1 MKKGL
6 LIVTTIVTTIVI
18 SIVIIF
24 VGILVLSNDRLKYE
38 DYDYDIIYHNYQIF
52 DNENFLNS
60 YKFEFCQGKIYDYV
74 VSVSAGVFDMF
85 DFSKKEITLKN
96 QYLVEWYPMVEEVI
110 DGRVYYDCN
119 LGDSYLKF
127 IPKLADKNVGLIII
141 KLVNTEK
148 TDKTT
153 TYCAQMVKSIKFDD
167 EENVTLEDI
176 DKLYNKFI
184 DEENKVLDKEYKISL
199 KYSDDIEVLDL
210 PTKAKVNEKVV
221 FYIEYKEDIRWRY
234 YLNNVGCDLVPA
246 YGVTKFNN
254 KEYIKCTF
262 YMPSEDTL
270 LSIREPEFMW
280 EYENMHVKRY
290 LDPKILSYDLQ
301 WELINSYRYSDKIPG
316 YANNNHQIFNYYGTF
331 NGAIIFDLDGDIR
344 RKIDETIGD
353 YQIKHL
359 TFSMIVVYYKK
370 EIYTLKEAYEK
381 RIIDEEVLDVI
392 NNYYNDDVYL
402 ANK

>member
-6 LIVTTIVTTIVI
+6 LIISAIVI
-18 SIVIIF
+18 SIAIILVGIF
-24 VGILVLSNDRLKYE
+24 VLSSDRIKYE
-38 DYDYDIIYHNYQIF
+38 DYDYDIFYYNYKIF
-52 DNENFLNS
+52 DNEKFSNS
-60 YKFEFCQGKIYDYV
+60 YKFEFCQGKAYDYV
-74 VSVSAGVFDMF
+74 VSASAGVFDMF
-85 DFSKKEITLKN
+85 DFSKKEIILKN
-96 QYLVEWYPMVEEVI
+96 RYLVEWYPMIEEVI

-153 TYCAQMVKSIKFDD
+153 TYCAQMIKSIKFDD

-210 PTKAKVNEKVV
+210 PTKAKANEKVV

-234 YLNNVGCDLVPA
+234 YVNNVACGLVPA
-246 YGVTKFNN
+246 YLTTKFNN
-254 KEYIKCTF
+254 KRYIKCIF
-262 YMPSEDTL
+262 FMPSEDTL
-270 LSIREPEFMW
+270 LSIREPEFVW
-280 EYENMHVKRY
+280 EYENIHVRRY
-290 LDPKILSYDLQ
+290 LDPEILSYDLQ
-301 WELINSYRYSDKIPG
+301 RELIISYLYSDKIPG
-316 YANNNHQIFNYYGTF
+316 VANNNHQIFNYYGTF
-331 NGAIIFDLDGDIR
+331 NGAIVFDLDGDIR
-344 RKIDETIGD
+344 RRMYETIGD
-353 YQIKHL
+353 YEIKHF
-359 TFSMIVVYYKK
+359 TYSMIAVYYKK
-370 EIYTLKEAYEK
+370 EIYTLKEAYEEK
-381 RIIDEEVLDVI
+381 IIDEQVLDVI
-392 NNYYNDDVYL
+392 DKYYNDDIYL

>member
-6 LIVTTIVTTIVI
+6 LIVTTIVI
-18 SIVIIF
+18 SIAIILVGIF
-24 VGILVLSNDRLKYE
+24 VLSSDRIKYE
-38 DYDYDIIYHNYQIF
+38 DYDYDIFYYNYKIF
-52 DNENFLNS
+52 DNEKFSNS
-60 YKFEFCQGKIYDYV
+60 YKFEFCQGKAYDYV
-74 VSVSAGVFDMF
+74 VSASAGVFDMF
-85 DFSKKEITLKN
+85 DFSKKEIILKN
-96 QYLVEWYPMVEEVI
+96 RYLVEWYPMIEEVI

-153 TYCAQMVKSIKFDD
+153 TYCAQMIKSIKFDD

-210 PTKAKVNEKVV
+210 PTKAKANEKVV

-234 YLNNVGCDLVPA
+234 YVNNVACGLVPA
-246 YGVTKFNN
+246 YLTTKFNN
-254 KEYIKCTF
+254 KRYIKCIF
-262 YMPSEDTL
+262 FMPSEDTL
-270 LSIREPEFMW
+270 LSIREPEFVW
-280 EYENMHVKRY
+280 EYENIHVRRY
-290 LDPKILSYDLQ
+290 LDPEILSYDLQ
-301 WELINSYRYSDKIPG
+301 RELIISYLYSDKIPG
-316 YANNNHQIFNYYGTF
+316 VANNNHQIFNYYGTF
-331 NGAIIFDLDGDIR
+331 NGAIVFDLDGDIR
-344 RKIDETIGD
+344 RRMYETIGD
-353 YQIKHL
+353 YEIKHF
-359 TFSMIVVYYKK
+359 TYSMIAVYYKK
-370 EIYTLKEAYEK
+370 EIYTLKEAYEEK
-381 RIIDEEVLDVI
+381 IIDEQVLDVI
-392 NNYYNDDVYL
+392 DKYYNDDIYL